1 MPYVLVKDFSGGLDV
16 RKGPI
21 GAEPG
26 TLRVLRNAFINAGGE
41 VEKRKAFVPFATL
54 PEGTFGLGPNTGSAS
69 LYVVGGIAPPAMP
82 AGVLY
87 KQLVGAALVKE
98 QRDFEMFDGKPYVVT
113 ETTTGL
119 AEHFYDGALVSLG
132 VAGGVFNV
140 RAHRSKMYGV
150 SGRFLLFS
158 ALNDPSNW
166 TGGTGSG
173 SIQVDTRDTGEWTLI
188 GVEAYYN
195 QLALFGRDGIQLWQL
210 DEDPA
215 QNQIVSSLGNI
226 GLAAPQ
232 ALTRYGSGDILFL
245 HDSGIRSL
253 RARDSSNAASV
264 TDIGSPID
272 DLVRE
277 RLRDD
282 RINNPAWLTRIA
294 GRVEPVS
301 GQVWFAWRDRIYVLS
316 TAPSTKVVAWSVFEP
331 GFAVEHIATIGSRVY
346 VRSGNTI
353 YLYGGVSGIEYDA
366 SEAEAVMPMLDAG
379 TPANDKTWTG
389 LDITSEGQW
398 TVEVGT
404 DSTAYDVR
412 ELVATVAGAT
422 YELQKIGV
430 QGFGTHLSARFRST
444 APSRARLGSALFH
457 FTGKGDK
464 G

>member
-16 RKGPI
+16 RKGPV

-41 VEKRKAFVPFATL
+41 IEKRKAFVPFATL
-54 PEGTFGLGPNTGSAS
+54 PAETFGLGPNTGSSS

-87 KQLVGAALVKE
+87 QQLIGASLVQE
-98 QRDFEMFDGKPYVVT
+98 LRDFEMFDGKPYVVT

-119 AEHFYDGALVSLG
+119 AEHFYNGAKVDLG

-140 RAHRSKMYGV
+140 RAHRSKVYGV

-166 TGGTGSG
+166 LAGTGSG

-232 ALTRYGSGDILFL
+232 ALTRYGNGDILFL

-272 DLVRE
+272 DLIRE

-282 RINNPAWLTRIA
+282 RINNPASLTRIA

-301 GQVWFAWRDRIYVLS
+301 GQVWFAWRDRIFVLS
-316 TAPSTKVVAWSVFEP
+316 TAPSTKVIAWSVFEP
-331 GFAVEHIATIGSRVY
+331 GFPVDYIAVIGSRVY
-346 VRSGNTI
+346 VRSGNTV
-353 YLYGGVSGIEYDA
+353 YLYGGASGVEYDGA
-366 SEAEAVMPMLDAG
+366 EAEAVMPMLDAG
-379 TPANDKTWTG
+379 TPATDKTWSG
-389 LDITSEGQW
+389 LDVTSEGEW

-404 DSTAYDVR
+404 DSSAFGARDH
-412 ELVATVAGAT
+412 VATLTGPS
-422 YELQKIGV
+422 YELQKIGL
-430 QGFGTHLSARFRST
+430 QAFGTHLSARFRSVS
-444 APSRARLGSALFH
+444 PSRARLGSALFH
-457 FTGKGDK
+457 FSGKGDK